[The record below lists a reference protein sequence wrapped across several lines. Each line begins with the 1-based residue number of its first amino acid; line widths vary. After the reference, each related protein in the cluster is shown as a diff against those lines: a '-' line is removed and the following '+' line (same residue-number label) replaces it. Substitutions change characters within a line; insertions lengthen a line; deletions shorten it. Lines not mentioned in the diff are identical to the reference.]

1 MSANQSA
8 TPEKLDFKKILP
20 VAVILFVDLLG
31 LSIMIPLLP
40 FYAARFGADAYIV
53 GILSATYP
61 LMQFIGAPLLG
72 RLSDR
77 IGRRPVLLA
86 SQAGTLGGFIVLVF
100 ANSLW
105 LLFLSRII

>member
-1 MSANQSA
+1 MAANEPA
-8 TPEKLDFKKILP
+8 TTEKLDFRKILP
-20 VAVILFVDLLG
+20 VLVILFVDLLG

-53 GILSATYP
+53 GLLSATYP
-61 LMQFIGAPLLG
+61 IMQFIGAPLLG

-86 SQAGTLGGFIVLVF
+86 SQLGTLLGFIIMAF
-100 ANSLW
+100 ANALW
-105 LLFLSRII
+105 IL